1 MSMYSTATDSPR
13 RPTWDSTAPA
23 IRSASLRVVDGLPK
37 PPLRTMSEFMN
48 SSAPSFP
55 CTSSGDSR
63 PARPHLATTTAELLN
78 LRGLHL
84 PVRGLRP
91 LRHQCGVGRRIGG
104 HVRRAAAFELFPQD
118 RHDLPTEDLDLL
130 EHHLLR

>member
-1 MSMYSTATDSPR
+1 
-13 RPTWDSTAPA
+13 
-23 IRSASLRVVDGLPK
+23 
-37 PPLRTMSEFMN
+37 MSEFMN

-78 LRGLHL
+78 LRELHL

-91 LRHQCGVGRRIGG
+91 LRHQHGVGRRIGG

-118 RHDLPTEDLDLL
+118 RHDLPTEDLDQ
-130 EHHLLR
+130 HGNHLLRYADEDDPEENALIYAYSVNVAQVALAALLRGADCQRLLA